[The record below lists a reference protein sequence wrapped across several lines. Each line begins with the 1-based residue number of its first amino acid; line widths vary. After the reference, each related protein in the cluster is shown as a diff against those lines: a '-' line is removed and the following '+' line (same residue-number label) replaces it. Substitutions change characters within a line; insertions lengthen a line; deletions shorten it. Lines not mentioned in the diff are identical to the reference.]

1 MTLGAGSVQGC
12 TAAMHKG
19 FKSVEDMIDGLGYWM
34 DEKGYRTLD
43 DFRAAAIPN
52 VTDWQQLDMNYEIV
66 ARINQ
71 DLCIKCG
78 RSEEHTSEIQSLMRI
93 WYAVFCR
100 KQNRGESRNSQHY
113 THINNTNIVCRI
125 KNKTST

>member
-1 MTLGAGSVQGC
+1 MLWEIARDPYFGVLPIASIGGIANWRDAAEFRTLGAGSVQVC

-19 FKSVEDMIDGLGYWM
+19 FKIVEDMIDGLGYWM

-71 DLCIKCG
+71 
-78 RSEEHTSEIQSLMRI
+78 RSEEHTSELPSLMRI
-93 WYAVFCR
+93 SYAVFCL
-100 KQNRGESRNSQHY
+100 KK
-113 THINNTNIVCRI
+113 
-125 KNKTST
+125 KNK

>member
-1 MTLGAGSVQGC
+1 MVAEIARDPDCAGLPISAIGGIANWRDAAEFMTLGAGSVQVC

-19 FKSVEDMIDGLGYWM
+19 FKIVEDMIDGLGYWM
-34 DEKGYRTLD
+34 DEKGYRRLD

-71 DLCIKCG
+71 ED
-78 RSEEHTSEIQSLMRI
+78 
-93 WYAVFCR
+93 R
-100 KQNRGESRNSQHY
+100 KSTRLNSSH
-113 THINNTNIVCRI
+113 
-125 KNKTST
+125 